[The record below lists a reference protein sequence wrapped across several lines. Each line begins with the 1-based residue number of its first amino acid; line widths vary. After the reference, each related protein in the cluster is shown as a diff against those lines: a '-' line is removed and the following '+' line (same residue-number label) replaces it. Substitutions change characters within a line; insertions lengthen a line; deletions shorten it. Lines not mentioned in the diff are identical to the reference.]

1 MSSEEI
7 KYESS
12 SDGDYIKKS
21 SLVILGGNRMS
32 LENFTGKAEAYA
44 KGRPGY
50 PEAAIEA
57 IFGLAPSGTVF
68 ADIGAGTGKFTVKLA
83 ECGYSVF
90 AVEPN
95 ADMRRQLAITLA
107 PFANAKIMDGTAEVT
122 TLVDHSIDIL
132 TVAHALHWFNLDAF
146 RAECRRSVKPGGLVI
161 AIYNHEPG
169 REMTDFCKQTID
181 AFFTNP
187 TTWTFPNPMQYT
199 RDNWLAY
206 IASQDDSPMPT
217 DPGYDAH
224 IDALNAMFD
233 RDSVDGLLRCDRVTK
248 VYSERIE

>member
-1 MSSEEI
+1 M
-7 KYESS
+7 
-12 SDGDYIKKS
+12 
-21 SLVILGGNRMS
+21 N

-50 PEAAIEA
+50 PNAAIEKILEFA
-57 IFGLAPSGTVF
+57 SPDTVF

-83 ECGYSVF
+83 EHGFTMY

-95 ADMRRQLAITLA
+95 RDMRMQLALTLA
-107 PFANAKIMDGTAEVT
+107 PFTSAKIVDGTAEVT
-122 TLVDHSIDIL
+122 TLPDNSIDIL

-146 RAECRRSVKPGGLVI
+146 RAECRRVVKPGGLVI

-181 AFFTNP
+181 VFFKNP
-187 TTWTFPNPMQYT
+187 TTWTFPNPIEYT
-199 RDNWLAY
+199 RNNWLAY
-206 IASQDDSPMPT
+206 IASQDDSPLPN
-217 DPGYDAH
+217 DPEYNAH
-224 IDALNAMFD
+224 IASLNATFD